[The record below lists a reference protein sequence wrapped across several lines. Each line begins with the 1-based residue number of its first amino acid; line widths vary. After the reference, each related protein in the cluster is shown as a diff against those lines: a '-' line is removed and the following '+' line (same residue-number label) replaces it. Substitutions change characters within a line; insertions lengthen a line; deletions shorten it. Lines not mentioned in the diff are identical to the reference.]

1 MSKVKIMA
9 HRGASYHAPENTAA
23 AFKKA
28 YDFNVDGIETDLQ
41 LTKDVE
47 IVIHHNYYIDDTSD
61 GRGAILTKTLEELKQ
76 YDFGKG
82 EKILTL
88 AELLPILDGMDIIN
102 LELKSPLDK
111 EADYVGKVLDIV
123 SKSGMKDKI
132 IYSSFDERLLGEMKK
147 RNPKCRV
154 GLLTS
159 YEKTQSFQREFA
171 AYFAGR
177 YPVCDLAGLLN
188 DAGKSRSLTELVDS
202 LEYVPD
208 YLHPDYKSVLENPA
222 LVAKMHERGI
232 GVNPYTCDKPDD
244 MRRLVEA
251 GCDGI
256 ITNRPDVAMELTQKR
271 G

>member
-1 MSKVKIMA
+1 MA

-41 LTKDVE
+41 LTKDGE

-132 IYSSFDERLLGEMKK
+132 IYSSFLFFSVNVFILVNKK
-147 RNPKCRV
+147 RLQYFNCNH
-154 GLLTS
+154 
-159 YEKTQSFQREFA
+159 SFICEIK
-171 AYFAGR
+171 
-177 YPVCDLAGLLN
+177 N
-188 DAGKSRSLTELVDS
+188 K
-202 LEYVPD
+202 
-208 YLHPDYKSVLENPA
+208 VL
-222 LVAKMHERGI
+222 
-232 GVNPYTCDKPDD
+232 
-244 MRRLVEA
+244 
-251 GCDGI
+251 
-256 ITNRPDVAMELTQKR
+256 
-271 G
+271 

>member
-41 LTKDVE
+41 LTKDGE

-102 LELKSPLDK
+102 LVTLNVLNESLDM
-111 EADYVGKVLDIV
+111 IT
-123 SKSGMKDKI
+123 
-132 IYSSFDERLLGEMKK
+132 R
-147 RNPKCRV
+147 
-154 GLLTS
+154 
-159 YEKTQSFQREFA
+159 
-171 AYFAGR
+171 
-177 YPVCDLAGLLN
+177 
-188 DAGKSRSLTELVDS
+188 
-202 LEYVPD
+202 LEYLLRILNSSP
-208 YLHPDYKSVLENPA
+208 
-222 LVAKMHERGI
+222 
-232 GVNPYTCDKPDD
+232 
-244 MRRLVEA
+244 
-251 GCDGI
+251 
-256 ITNRPDVAMELTQKR
+256 
-271 G
+271 

>member
-41 LTKDVE
+41 LTKDGE

-102 LELKSPLDK
+102 LELKSQ
-111 EADYVGKVLDIV
+111 I
-123 SKSGMKDKI
+123 
-132 IYSSFDERLLGEMKK
+132 
-147 RNPKCRV
+147 
-154 GLLTS
+154 
-159 YEKTQSFQREFA
+159 
-171 AYFAGR
+171 GR
-177 YPVCDLAGLLN
+177 AHV
-188 DAGKSRSLTELVDS
+188 
-202 LEYVPD
+202 
-208 YLHPDYKSVLENPA
+208 
-222 LVAKMHERGI
+222 
-232 GVNPYTCDKPDD
+232 
-244 MRRLVEA
+244 
-251 GCDGI
+251 
-256 ITNRPDVAMELTQKR
+256 
-271 G
+271 